1 MIGAIIN
8 PIINSKN
15 NIGDNIIKGG
25 NKNKK
30 ITIPIIINNDI
41 NGGNINHNNIF
52 FLDISSIIII
62 EYIYFIIILIK
73 LKIIILISKII

>member
-41 NGGNINHNNIF
+41 NGGNINHNNIL

-62 EYIYFIIILIK
+62 VYIYF
-73 LKIIILISKII
+73 IILISKII

>member
-8 PIINSKN
+8 TIINSKN

-41 NGGNINHNNIF
+41 NGGNINHNNTL
-52 FLDISSIIII
+52 FLDISSITIIV
-62 EYIYFIIILIK
+62 YIYF
-73 LKIIILISKII
+73 IILISKII